1 MCSDPYRRENYRD
14 IIRIFYEVQIWTPQ
28 LIFAG
33 YYITQNFKYFVK
45 SEFKDYD
52 ALRNGKVGK
61 VLTLTRIKHEL

>member
-1 MCSDPYRRENYRD
+1 MQ
-14 IIRIFYEVQIWTPQ
+14 VQNWTSQ

-45 SEFKDYD
+45 SELKDYD
-52 ALRNGKVGK
+52 VLRNGK